1 MIRHA
6 HSRPTPLRF
15 VAALALAVP
24 LLLLVTACD
33 SGGSDDPPDPV
44 LEMSSIEVGL
54 QGGGVGL
61 QFFVQADMDLNYRK
75 VTVEPPPPFNDDIV
89 YNFGDT
95 FVIAEQ
101 STPLQ
106 ADDEAYT
113 KVNGVWGFTFDV
125 TSGSGSDTRQHIIGT
140 SITVG
145 GGQSAAADAGGMRKV
160 DPRLP

>member
-1 MIRHA
+1 
-6 HSRPTPLRF
+6 
-15 VAALALAVP
+15 
-24 LLLLVTACD
+24 
-33 SGGSDDPPDPV
+33 
-44 LEMSSIEVGL
+44 
-54 QGGGVGL
+54 
-61 QFFVQADMDLNYRK
+61 MDLNYRK